1 MLLIL
6 PSLFLHAKMELLA
19 SSPERRRR
27 RRCIVS
33 VATKCSYTPR
43 ALLTFA
49 CYFAASTLLS
59 GAHAFVPRQPTHT
72 NTHPSSPPTANT
84 VLHANM
90 YDDWR
95 SDGVVPQM
103 HLDEYNVQ
111 QCLDE
116 LIESDYGQQMF
127 GHSDLAAGVGIT
139 GQVELVELHG
149 PEVILRLSGAFWHRR
164 ETVLGRAA
172 MYINARIP
180 EILEVNVED
189 PSELEDVELIVD
201 EDTGE
206 VLEERSKQSPDF
218 NGDRATM
225 TYQGADPDMRGPFPQ
240 GVGGLRPGGSMINP
254 V

>member
-1 MLLIL
+1 
-6 PSLFLHAKMELLA
+6 MEESLA
-19 SSPERRRR
+19 SSPERRR

-33 VATKCSYTPR
+33 VATMCSYKPR

-49 CYFAASTLLS
+49 CYFAASALLLSS
-59 GAHAFVPRQPTHT
+59 GAHAFVPRPPTTH
-72 NTHPSSPPTANT
+72 THPSSPPPANT

-103 HLDEYNVQ
+103 HLDEDNVQ
-111 QCLDE
+111 QCIDE

-180 EILEVNVED
+180 EVLEVNVED

>member
-1 MLLIL
+1 MYL
-6 PSLFLHAKMELLA
+6 
-19 SSPERRRR
+19 
-27 RRCIVS
+27 
-33 VATKCSYTPR
+33 
-43 ALLTFA
+43 
-49 CYFAASTLLS
+49 
-59 GAHAFVPRQPTHT
+59 
-72 NTHPSSPPTANT
+72 
-84 VLHANM
+84 

-103 HLDEYNVQ
+103 HLDEDNVQ

-149 PEVILRLSGAFWHRR
+149 QEVILRLSGAFWHRR

-180 EILEVNVED
+180 EVLEVNVED

-206 VLEERSKQSPDF
+206 VLEARSKQSPDF

-254 V
+254 A

>member
-1 MLLIL
+1 
-6 PSLFLHAKMELLA
+6 
-19 SSPERRRR
+19 
-27 RRCIVS
+27 
-33 VATKCSYTPR
+33 
-43 ALLTFA
+43 
-49 CYFAASTLLS
+49 
-59 GAHAFVPRQPTHT
+59 
-72 NTHPSSPPTANT
+72 
-84 VLHANM
+84 
-90 YDDWR
+90 
-95 SDGVVPQM
+95 M
-103 HLDEYNVQ
+103 HLDEENVQ
-111 QCLDE
+111 ECLDE

-149 PEVILRLSGAFWHRR
+149 PEVVLRLSGAFWHRR

-180 EILEVNVED
+180 EVLEVNVED

-240 GVGGLRPGGSMINP
+240 GTGGLRPGGSMINP
-254 V
+254 A